1 MTSSASSL
9 PAVVALAMLAA
20 GVVRTQQ
27 AQFKSGVDLV
37 RVDVLVTED
46 GKPVRGLTR
55 SDFELR
61 DNGQLQDVDAV
72 YGEDQPLD
80 VVLLLDVSG
89 SLQGVALDSL
99 KRAALGAVDGLR
111 PDDRVRLLAFSHRIF
126 VADATAGD
134 TAAVQ
139 SAILRLDAGGST
151 ALCDA
156 LYATLAMTL
165 GSPRRTVALLFSDG
179 RDNRSWLS
187 AQAVTQVARES
198 DVVVYAIA
206 FKPEWRSSE
215 MSASTIT
222 SEPDRAFLGMLS
234 GSTGGRLVWEHESR
248 RLPTLFEDLLEEMRG
263 RYLLTYYPKRAGG
276 SGWHKIAVQLK
287 TRKGDVLA
295 RAGYTVR

>member
-1 MTSSASSL
+1 MRPPAASL
-9 PAVVALAMLAA
+9 PAVLVLTMMAA
-20 GVVRTQQ
+20 GVVRAQQ
-27 AQFKSGVDLV
+27 AYFRSEVDLV
-37 RVDVLVTED
+37 RVDVLVTD
-46 GKPVRGLTR
+46 GGKPVLGLTR

-61 DNGQLQDVDAV
+61 DNGRLQDVDAV

-89 SLQGVALDSL
+89 SLQGMALDSL

-111 PDDRVRLLAFSHRIF
+111 PDDRVRLVAFSHR
-126 VADATAGD
+126 VSMSDATAGD
-134 TAAVQ
+134 TAAVR

-156 LYATLAMTL
+156 LYATLVMSL

-187 AQAVTQVARES
+187 AQAVAQVARES

-206 FKPEWRSSE
+206 FKPPWRSSE
-215 MSASTIT
+215 VAATAVA
-222 SEPDRAFLGMLS
+222 SEPDRAFLETLS
-234 GSTGGRLVWEHESR
+234 GSTGGRLVWEQESR
-248 RLPTLFEDLLEEMRG
+248 RLPTLFQDLLEEMRG
-263 RYLLTYYPKRAGG
+263 RYVLTYYPQRAGG
-276 SGWHKIAVQLK
+276 PGWHKIAVQLK
-287 TRKGDVLA
+287 TRKGKVLA

>member
-1 MTSSASSL
+1 MVA
-9 PAVVALAMLAA
+9 AVAA
-20 GVVRTQQ
+20 GGQQ
-27 AQFKSGVDLV
+27 PHFRSGVDLV
-37 RVDVLVTED
+37 RVDVLVTEG

-89 SLQGVALDSL
+89 SLQGMALDSL

-111 PDDRVRLLAFSHRIF
+111 ADDRVRLLAFSHRISM
-126 VADATAGD
+126 ADARAGD
-134 TAAVQ
+134 TEAVR

-156 LYATLAMTL
+156 LYTSLAMTL

-206 FKPEWRSSE
+206 FKPPWRSSE
-215 MSASTIT
+215 VAAPAVA
-222 SEPDRAFLGMLS
+222 SEPNRAFLETLS
-234 GSTGGRLVWEHESR
+234 GSTGGRLVWEQESR
-248 RLPTLFEDLLEEMRG
+248 RLPTLFKDLLEEMRG
-263 RYLLTYYPKRAGG
+263 RYVLAYYPQHAGG
-276 SGWHKIAVQLK
+276 PGWHKIAVQLK
-287 TRKGDVLA
+287 TRQGKVLA

>member
-27 AQFKSGVDLV
+27 AQFRSGVDLV

-111 PDDRVRLLAFSHRIF
+111 PDDRVRLLAFSHRILM
-126 VADATAGD
+126 ADAAAGE
-134 TAAVQ
+134 TAAVR
-139 SAILRLDAGGST
+139 SAILRLDAGGGT

-156 LYATLAMTL
+156 LYATLAMSL

-206 FKPEWRSSE
+206 FKPPWRSSE
-215 MSASTIT
+215 VSASTIT
-222 SEPDRAFLGMLS
+222 SEPDRAFLETLS

-263 RYLLTYYPKRAGG
+263 RYVLTYYPQHAGG
-276 SGWHKIAVQLK
+276 SGWHKIAVRLK
-287 TRKGDVLA
+287 ARKGEVLA
-295 RAGYTVR
+295 RAGYSVR